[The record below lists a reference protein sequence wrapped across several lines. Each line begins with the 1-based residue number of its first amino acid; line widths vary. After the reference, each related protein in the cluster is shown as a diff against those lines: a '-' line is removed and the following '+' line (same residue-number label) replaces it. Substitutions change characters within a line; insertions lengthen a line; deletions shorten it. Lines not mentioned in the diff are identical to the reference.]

1 MGLAKTRMAIE
12 KDIKEEQDIFNAPKS
27 KRKISTIK
35 KQAQF
40 AGISN
45 TGKGTIQIPDKKT
58 TVQENISK
66 GLFDDWD
73 DDLEAFE

>member
-1 MGLAKTRMAIE
+1 MAIHE
-12 KDIKEEQDIFNAPKS
+12 RIKEEQDLFMAFKD
-27 KRKISTIK
+27 KAKISSTK

-45 TGKGTIQIPDKKT
+45 TGKGTIQIPDKKKT
-58 TVQENISK
+58 PAQEDIPS